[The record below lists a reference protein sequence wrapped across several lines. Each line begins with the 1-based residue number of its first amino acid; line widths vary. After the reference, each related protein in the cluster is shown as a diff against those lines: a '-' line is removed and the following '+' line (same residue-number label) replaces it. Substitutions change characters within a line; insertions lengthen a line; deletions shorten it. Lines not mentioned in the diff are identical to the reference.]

1 MLDARIHEAIVHE
14 AINGTTAAKPP
25 RKRTRK
31 VQLPDLVYYPE
42 TDGEPMADS
51 DYQYDA
57 MVDGKFALVNYYA
70 HDPTVYVAANMFV
83 YHVKGD
89 PSKNI
94 APDIF
99 VVHDVDNRKRSS
111 YKVWQE
117 GRLPSIVFEVASPG
131 TFAKDLLKKSRYL
144 ALRIPEYIMLDPTN
158 GEFFGEAIQGFRL
171 AQDKQGEYEY
181 VAISKLTHEDAS
193 LLAGLYSEQLGLEI
207 WAKRGPINDAPAIF
221 RFRNPKTGEWL
232 LSQREGEL
240 DRLNAHQHAEQQ
252 TRQAEQ
258 ERQARLA
265 AEAEVARLRELL
277 EKMNNQTGNPE

>member
-1 MLDARIHEAIVHE
+1 MLDARIHEALAHE
-14 AINGTTAAKPP
+14 AINGTSTAKPS

-31 VQLPDLVYYPE
+31 AQLPDFVYYPE

-70 HDPTVYVAANMFV
+70 TDPTVYVAANMFV
-83 YHVKGD
+83 YYVKGD

-117 GRLPSIVFEVASPG
+117 GRLPGIVFEIASPG

-144 ALRIPEYIMLDPTN
+144 ALRIPEYVMLDPTN

-171 AQDKQGEYEY
+171 SQDKQGEYEY
-181 VAISKLTHEDAS
+181 MALPKLAHEDAS
-193 LLAGLYSEQLGLEI
+193 LLAGIYSEQLGLEI

-221 RFRNPKTGEWL
+221 RFRNPKSGEWL

-240 DRLNAHQHAEQQ
+240 DRLNAHKRAE
-252 TRQAEQ
+252 E
-258 ERQARLA
+258 
-265 AEAEVARLRELL
+265 AEAEIVRLRELL
-277 EKMNNQTGNPE
+277 EKMNNQTGNPK